1 MAIPFTQP
9 RSECG
14 AFPSALP
21 FRVPAVSSER
31 GTSLPRDRVCSS
43 IRSHLSPAP
52 AGLFSVPVLVAN
64 MGKIAPVLIHPVI
77 SMPRSGRP
85 LRYPPFFSRHITGR
99 PLPLELRPIGTATR
113 AAARR
118 MAR

>member
-1 MAIPFTQP
+1 MTACVPPLGHT
-9 RSECG
+9 
-14 AFPSALP
+14 SAPL
-21 FRVPAVSSER
+21 RR
-31 GTSLPRDRVCSS
+31 GF
-43 IRSHLSPAP
+43 
-52 AGLFSVPVLVAN
+52 FSVPVLVAN

-85 LRYPPFFSRHITGR
+85 VRYPPFFSRHITGR